1 MTVPRPVI
9 VDEPAAAS
17 GHELTLSAG
26 TNRART
32 ASAVVQP
39 GDSIPP
45 VEHSPRLSTV
55 GVVSV
60 PRSHGVP
67 PARLEC
73 HTSAWSA
80 TCAMEWLVRPRRA
93 SDTPSRR

>member
-39 GDSIPP
+39 GDVDAHEFVDHDIERLHDRGVDDS
-45 VEHSPRLSTV
+45 EHVFDSS
-55 GVVSV
+55 
-60 PRSHGVP
+60 
-67 PARLEC
+67 
-73 HTSAWSA
+73 
-80 TCAMEWLVRPRRA
+80 RPRHPTTRDLTDFRVLPTNRHGQGA
-93 SDTPSRR
+93 GTTT